1 MKRPSR
7 RLLLPVLPLLVVALL
22 SAATQTFAAQKESA
36 SAAARKSTFTV
47 APFSVQGPPAYAHL
61 ERSLPQMLTSRLYWK
76 DRVEA
81 VGQDLGSNVKPVTDQ
96 AGAEKFRAARKAD
109 YVVWG
114 TVNIIGDNCSI
125 DVRVL
130 DKNGKTWAQAR
141 EAAPNQIIP
150 AVSGISDAVNR
161 ELFNR
166 VPQQAASSPQAQGR
180 VNQMNPDIMIN
191 ETSSREVYLNP
202 QFRYSGSSAQDD
214 SRLRSAPL
222 NFSSV
227 GMEVTDA
234 DGDGKNEIFL
244 LDDRALHAYS
254 FSAGQMQPKGEFRF
268 PANSTCLNVRSMPHA
283 SGKGWIIVNT
293 VDSGGVPNAYILN
306 WSDGQF
312 SEVMGRVRW
321 YLNVVK
327 LPPNYRPTLIG
338 QEANPPRL
346 FRMGVHEMNRQGD
359 TLVPGGQ
366 LNLPTEANLFNFT
379 WLPASKGEIGGE
391 KLIVLTRDESLRTY
405 NSKLNRLAVTSEK
418 YSGSSTGLAIDP
430 SMPGMQHDNRQQLPS
445 VFYIPMRM
453 PAVDLERDGVWKLI
467 VNRPISTAAQIFDRY
482 RYFPQSEIHCLFW
495 DGVGLNLQ
503 WKTRRIKGSM
513 VDYTIADADN
523 DGIPDLTVCI
533 NTHPGALGVSARK
546 TMVLIYPL
554 DISKTSPGTAPDK
567 SDMYE

>member
-1 MKRPSR
+1 MKRAYF
-7 RLLLPVLPLLVVALL
+7 RLLPALLLVVMLPAAALP
-22 SAATQTFAAQKESA
+22 AFAAQKA
-36 SAAARKSTFTV
+36 PAAAAERKATFAV
-47 APFSVQGPPAYAHL
+47 APFVVQGPPAYAHL
-61 ERSLPQMLTSRLYWK
+61 ERTLPQMLTSRLYWK

-81 VGQDLGSNVKPVTDQ
+81 AGGEPGSNVKPVGSQ
-96 AGAEKFRAARKAD
+96 AEAEKFRAGRNAD

-130 DKNGKTWAQAR
+130 DRHGKTWAQAR
-141 EAAPNQIIP
+141 EAAPNRVIP
-150 AVSGISDAVNR
+150 AVSGISDEINR
-161 ELFNR
+161 EIFNR
-166 VPQQAASSPQAQGR
+166 VPRTASTPQTRGR

-191 ETSSREVYLNP
+191 ETTNSEVYLNP
-202 QFRYSGSSAQDD
+202 QFRYSGSSTQDD
-214 SRLRSAPL
+214 SRLRSSPL
-222 NFSSV
+222 NFTSV

-244 LDDRALHAYS
+244 LDDRALRAYS
-254 FSAGQMQPKGEFRF
+254 FSAGQMQPKGEYRL
-268 PANSTCLNVRSMPHA
+268 PASNTCLSVRSMPHP
-283 SGKGWIIVNT
+283 SGKTWIIVNT

-306 WSDGQF
+306 WSNGQF
-312 SEVMGRVRW
+312 SEVMSKVRW

-359 TLVPGGQ
+359 TLVSGGQ

-379 WLPASKGEIGGE
+379 WLPASRGEVGGE

-405 NSKLNRLAVTSEK
+405 NSKLNRLAVTSEQ
-418 YSGSSTGLAIDP
+418 YSGSSVGLAIDP
-430 SMPGMQHDNRQQLPS
+430 SMPGMKHDNRQQLPS

-453 PAVDLERDGVWKLI
+453 PAVDLERDGTWKLI

-482 RYFPQSEIHCLFW
+482 RFFPQSEIHCLYW
-495 DGVGLNLQ
+495 DGMGLNLQ

-513 VDYTIADADN
+513 VDYTITDADN
-523 DGIPDLTVCI
+523 DGIPDLTVCV
-533 NTHPGALGVSARK
+533 NTHPGALGVNTRK

-554 DISKTSPGTAPDK
+554 DISRTNPGTQPDK
-567 SDMYE
+567 SDLYD